1 VPGLKIL
8 WLIIAF
14 RLKISGS
21 IHQTMEWPT
30 MKTNIFTPN
39 FFLAHKDQLI
49 RINTKMKIGRSQ
61 GDIVLE
67 DDSLLSAIHC
77 EINPMLLDVHIRDLD
92 STNGVYIN
100 NQKILPQT
108 DFKLT
113 VGDFVKIGSREYIF
127 FDNEK
132 EAKKIMPK
140 PEKRKHPRPKNLHGP
155 ENLLTFYAAPYLFR
169 GIYLIVM
176 LGAVASFLLNIHID
190 VSVPENLKFLSNLYS
205 DQIIF
210 SGIKTVF
217 LIWII
222 SLIHSFL
229 MVLYLNRN
237 PVRKG
242 LGLACYLALLFVMV
256 DFKHGPLSGVKGYI
270 VERKEVEALNT
281 SEKGIVSLKNIVT
294 HKNAFTKSYEFTKYR
309 LEEKEQ
315 KVLERDYTN
324 VMMKMESKISKIK

>member
-1 VPGLKIL
+1 
-8 WLIIAF
+8 
-14 RLKISGS
+14 
-21 IHQTMEWPT
+21 

-39 FFLAHKDQLI
+39 FFLAHKDLLI
-49 RINTKMKIGRSQ
+49 RINTKTKIGRSN
-61 GDIVLE
+61 GDVVLE
-67 DDSLLSAIHC
+67 DDTLLSAIHC
-77 EINPMLLDVHIRDLD
+77 EINPMLMEAHIKDLD

-108 DFKLT
+108 DFKLN
-113 VGDFVKIGSREYIF
+113 VGDVIKIGSREYIF

-132 EAKKIMPK
+132 EAKKIIPK
-140 PEKRKHPRPKNLHGP
+140 ENKRKHPRPNNLYGP
-155 ENLLTFYAAPYLFR
+155 ENLLTFYAAPYMFR
-169 GIYLIVM
+169 GIYLLVM
-176 LGAVASFLLNIHID
+176 LGAVTSFLVNIHIY

-205 DQIIF
+205 EQIIF

-242 LGLACYLALLFVMV
+242 LGLACYLAILFVLV
-256 DFKHGPLSGVKGYI
+256 DFKHGPLGGVKGYI
-270 VERKEVEALNT
+270 VERKEVEALST
-281 SEKGIVSLKNIVT
+281 SDKAIVNLKNLVV
-294 HKNAFTKSYEFTKYR
+294 HKNSFTKNYEFTKLR

-315 KVLERDYTN
+315 KLLDKDYTR
-324 VMMKMESKISKIK
+324 VMASIEGQISKLK